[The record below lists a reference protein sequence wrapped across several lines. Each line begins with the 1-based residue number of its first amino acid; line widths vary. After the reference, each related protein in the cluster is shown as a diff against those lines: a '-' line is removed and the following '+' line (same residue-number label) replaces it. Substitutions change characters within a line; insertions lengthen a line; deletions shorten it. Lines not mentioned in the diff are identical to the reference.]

1 MLDSVCTRW
10 PVAVPALL
18 RSFSFVLVAFFL
30 LPNAGLAQVDDL
42 VHQHIHMHVP
52 VVTTAGK
59 QATLTFAAPASAISY
74 NGVIVMG
81 SATGGFERGFVRFEE
96 AGGWSAWMPL
106 TYLEASTSE
115 RFLAGFRGSVYR
127 NNAGFELRFDVEAGN
142 SVTIIDAGTFDNR
155 LDNEGYVAQ
164 DVAPAPPINRP
175 ASQAI
180 IPPSLIPR
188 GEWGAESFVGSP
200 VPLANPS
207 YNRMTFHHAACCG
220 ASTYEE
226 GLASVKG
233 IQDFHQNVRG
243 WSDIGYH
250 FIFDQSGRIY
260 QGRPFLDNRT
270 NLDRAPVLAQGAHV
284 GGFNT
289 GNIGV
294 AVLGCYHPPE
304 GGGCQDT
311 MSPALRDSVV
321 TIFAYLKEQYG
332 VSTENLFG
340 HRDQGSTSCPGDNN
354 YTLLPALRTEIEALI
369 VSGNQPIAFA
379 SLGAM
384 NAEDGVI
391 QLSFAFEEVFD
402 VASFRVDRETETTAI
417 TVYSSSAPPETGF
430 EAMFTDAAVP
440 SPEPVQY
447 SLYAVSTTGTE
458 QRLASTEASIVSPD
472 GFLLGENYPNPA
484 QARTTIRY
492 YLNQDGIVSLSVYD
506 VRGKRVAS
514 LVNTFQERN
523 QWYTATLDTDGLA
536 NGIYFYRIQV
546 TGFSSIIFDETRTLS
561 VVR

>member
-1 MLDSVCTRW
+1 MLDSVSARRSF
-10 PVAVPALL
+10 VLPALL
-18 RSFSFVLVAFFL
+18 RSLCLALAGLML
-30 LPNAGLAQVDDL
+30 LPLSGYAQVDDL
-42 VHQHIHMHVP
+42 VHQKIQMPAPQVRI
-52 VVTTAGK
+52 AGK
-59 QATLTFAAPASAISY
+59 QATLTFEATAAISY
-74 NGVIVMG
+74 NGVILTG
-81 SATGGFERGFVRFEE
+81 TATGAYERGFIRFEE
-96 AGGWSAWMPL
+96 AGNWSDWKPL
-106 TYLEASTSE
+106 TYLEASTNE
-115 RFLAGFRGSVYR
+115 RFLAGYR
-127 NNAGFELRFDVEAGN
+127 SNTYRSNAGFELRFDVAAGDQVV
-142 SVTIIDAGTFDNR
+142 VTDIGTFDNR
-155 LDNEGYVAQ
+155 LDSETYEIQ
-164 DVAPAPPINRP
+164 DAVTPPRIKRP

-180 IPPSLIPR
+180 IPPTLISR
-188 GEWGAESFVGSP
+188 GEWGAETFVGSP

-226 GLASVKG
+226 GIASVKG

-250 FIFDQSGRIY
+250 FVFDQSGRIY

-270 NLDRAPVLAQGAHV
+270 NLDRPPALAQGAHV

-354 YTLLPALRTEIEALI
+354 YTLLPALRTEIEELI
-369 VSGNQPIAFA
+369 IAGNQPIAFA
-379 SLGAM
+379 SLGAS
-384 NAEDGVI
+384 NADDGVI
-391 QLSFAFEEVFD
+391 QLSFSFTEVFD
-402 VASFRVDRETETTAI
+402 VTAFRVDRETETTST
-417 TVYSSSAPPETGF
+417 TVYSSEAPPSAGF
-430 EAMFTDAAVP
+430 EAMFTDAAVA

-447 SLYAVSTTGTE
+447 SLYALSTTGNE
-458 QRLASTEASIVSPD
+458 QRLASTVASITNPD
-472 GFLLGENYPNPA
+472 GFLLGENYPNPT

-492 YLNQDGIVSLSVYD
+492 YLDQDGIVNLSVYD

-536 NGIYFYRIQV
+536 NGIYFYRMQV
-546 TGFSSIIFDETRTLS
+546 TGFSNIIFDDTRTLS